1 MPLNFFSKAKN
12 SVVKRCQD
20 DDVTRLRKRYNPYYH
35 TFESQRGSR
44 VIKDGKEYVMLCS
57 NDYLGLSNH
66 PKVLEAAK
74 KGLDEWGSSTTGA
87 RLANGSRGYH
97 IALEEKF
104 ANFIG
109 KEACHI
115 SVAGYISCM
124 SSVQAFA
131 QKGDIVLVD
140 KNVHSSLWAGIGLT
154 QASVER
160 FSHNNPADLKDVISF
175 EKPETPKIVVFEGV
189 YSMEG
194 HVGRVPEL
202 IQACEGHDCFYVMDD
217 AHGFGVMGP
226 QGRGTAAHF
235 GLTDE
240 IDVITG
246 SFSKSLSST
255 GGFVAGSRD
264 VIEYLRT
271 HSKQTIFSAAISPPQ
286 AYAASASIDIL
297 QTEPQHHQRLWDNT
311 RRYKE
316 MLRSLGLDIWDSET
330 PAVPIIMGKKE
341 KAYRFWQAL
350 LEKGVFTVMSIA
362 PAVPPGKDL
371 IRTSMSAR
379 HTDEDLEKVYEAME
393 YAIKKVKGSTAFGI
407 TF

>member
-1 MPLNFFSKAKN
+1 MALNFFSKAKN
-12 SVVKRCQD
+12 SIVKRCQD
-20 DDVTRLRKRYNPYYH
+20 DEVTRLRKRYNPYYH
-35 TFESQRGSR
+35 TFERQSGSR

-57 NDYLGLSNH
+57 NDYLGLSFH
-66 PKVLEAAK
+66 PKVIEAAK

-87 RLANGSRGYH
+87 RLANGSRGFH
-97 IALEEKF
+97 TALEEKF
-104 ANFIG
+104 AAFVG

-124 SSVQAFA
+124 SSVQSFA
-131 QKGDIVLVD
+131 QKGDIILVD
-140 KNVHSSLWAGIGLT
+140 KNVHSSLWSGIGLT
-154 QASVER
+154 QATVER
-160 FSHNNPADLKDVISF
+160 FAHNNPADLKEVLSF
-175 EKPETPKIVVFEGV
+175 EKPEAPKIVVFEGV

-194 HVGRVPEL
+194 HIGRIPE
-202 IQACEGHDCFYVMDD
+202 IVDVTKDHNCFLVMDD

-226 QGRGTAAHF
+226 GGRGTAAHF
-235 GLTDE
+235 GLQE
-240 IDVITG
+240 EVDVITG

-255 GGFVAGSRD
+255 GGFVAASKD

-286 AYAASASIDIL
+286 AYAASASLDIL
-297 QTEPQHHQRLWDNT
+297 QTEPEHHQRLWENT
-311 RRYKE
+311 RKYKE
-316 MLRSLGLDIWDSET
+316 MLRGLGLDIWDSET

-350 LEKGVFTVMSIA
+350 MEKGVFSIMSIA

-379 HTDEDLEKVYEAME
+379 HTAEDLEIVAEAMA
-393 YAIKKVKGSTAFGI
+393 YAQKKADRGI
-407 TF
+407 GWG

>member
-12 SVVKRCQD
+12 SIVKRCQD

-35 TFESQRGSR
+35 TFETQRGSR
-44 VIKDGKEYVMLCS
+44 VIRDGKEYVMLCS

-66 PKVLEAAK
+66 PKVLENAK
-74 KGLDEWGSSTTGA
+74 RGLDEWGSSTTGA
-87 RLANGSRGYH
+87 RLANGSRGFH
-97 IALEEKF
+97 TALEEKF
-104 ANFIG
+104 AAFIG

-124 SSVQAFA
+124 SSVQSFA

-202 IQACEGHDCFYVMDD
+202 LKACEGHDCFFVMDD
-217 AHGFGVMGP
+217 AHGFGVMGE
-226 QGRGTAAHF
+226 QGRGTANHF

-255 GGFVAGSRD
+255 GGFVAGSKD

-271 HSKQTIFSAAISPPQ
+271 HSKQTIFSASISPPQ
-286 AYAASASIDIL
+286 AYAASASLDIL
-297 QTEPQHHQRLWDNT
+297 QNEPEHHQRLWENT

-316 MLRSLGLDIWDSET
+316 MLRSLGLDIWESET

-350 LEKGVFTVMSIA
+350 LEKGVFTVISIA

-371 IRTSMSAR
+371 IRTSISAR
-379 HTDEDLEKVYEAME
+379 HTEEDLEIVFDAMS
-393 YAIKKVKGSTAFGI
+393 YAAKKVKGASTFSFG
-407 TF
+407 F